1 MLPQSAIELA
11 YNIALCHYKMKD
23 YAPALKYIADVVE
36 RGIRDHP
43 ELNVGIT
50 TEGVDIHTVGNSK
63 VLYVNKIC
71 IICTY
76 IYVCM
81 F

>member
-1 MLPQSAIELA
+1 MCGHELTLVLSPFAVELA

-23 YAPALKYIADVVE
+23 YAPALKFIADVVE

-63 VLYVNKIC
+63 VCK
-71 IICTY
+71 
-76 IYVCM
+76 
-81 F
+81 